1 MIDLS
6 AELSD
11 GLQTLGIQ
19 ASPKQEK
26 QLLSLLE
33 ELLKWNKTYNLTA
46 IIDPSEALTLHLLD
60 SLAVM
65 RLIKQKNI
73 IDVGTGAGF
82 PGLPLA
88 IMLPDVQF
96 TLLDSNNKK
105 IRFLHQQIHLLGLT
119 NVTAVHSR
127 VEDYRFQ
134 FDAVI
139 SRAFA
144 SLVDMITIT
153 SHLLA
158 DGGCWLAMKGQY
170 SKQEVVDLANMV
182 DQVAYYS
189 LDVPGLSAE
198 RCLVELKPK

>member
-1 MIDLS
+1 MVDLS
-6 AELSD
+6 ASLSS
-11 GLQTLGIQ
+11 GLQALAIK
-19 ASPKQEK
+19 SNSKQKE

-33 ELLKWNKTYNLTA
+33 QLLKWNKAYNLTA
-46 IIDPSEALTLHLLD
+46 ITDPKEALTLHLLD

-65 RLIKQKNI
+65 PFIKQKNI

-105 IRFLHQQIHLLGLT
+105 IRFIHQQIHLLGLT
-119 NVTAVHSR
+119 NATAVHSR

-144 SLVDMITIT
+144 SLADMITIT

-158 DGGCWLAMKGQY
+158 DSGRWLAMKGQY
-170 SKQEVVDLANMV
+170 SKQEVVDLANIV
-182 DQVAYYS
+182 DQVAYYP